1 MRNVG
6 GAGEKERW
14 RYILRS
20 GATELRIMEHGRS
33 RILVVLMALVLP
45 SAMLH
50 AQEAPGLPG
59 PEDVMPPEGFA
70 TPGESTGGTTGAG
83 DVLPIPDARAILPT
97 TDSREGVS
105 TTLKIFTLMT
115 LLTFAPALIVMTTSF
130 TRIIIVLALL
140 RQAIGVQQ
148 LPPSQV
154 LTGLSLFLTFLIMGP
169 TWDRINSEAV
179 HPYLNENMSQSE
191 ALGIAAG
198 HMRNFMFDQIERVK
212 NEEDIYLFVEYSRKE
227 NIPVDQTLTREEVR
241 TRELIPAFI
250 LSELKTAF
258 VMGFRVYLPFL
269 VIDMVIAT
277 VLISMGMLMLPPVLI
292 SLPFKLLLF
301 VMADGWHLV
310 VGSLLMGF
318 S

>member
-1 MRNVG
+1 MR
-6 GAGEKERW
+6 
-14 RYILRS
+14 
-20 GATELRIMEHGRS
+20 EHGGS
-33 RILVVLMALVLP
+33 TIRIFLLTLLAFASPLRAQTPSTPDTPATVNNDLFAL
-45 SAMLH
+45 
-50 AQEAPGLPG
+50 
-59 PEDVMPPEGFA
+59 
-70 TPGESTGGTTGAG
+70 
-83 DVLPIPDARAILPT
+83 PDASEVLPT

-105 TTLKIFTLMT
+105 TTLKIFVIMT
-115 LLTFAPALIVMTTSF
+115 LLTLAPALIVMTTSF

-154 LTGLSLFLTFLIMGP
+154 LTGLSLFLTFLVMGP
-169 TWDRINSEAV
+169 TWDKINTEALQ
-179 HPYLNENMSQSE
+179 PYLNNQMSQSQ
-191 ALGIAAG
+191 AIDVAG
-198 HMRNFMFDQIERVK
+198 GHVRTFMFDQIERVG
-212 NEEDIYLFVEYSRKE
+212 NEEDIYLFVEYARKE
-227 NIPVDQTLTREEVR
+227 NVPADETLTRDQVR
-241 TRELIPAFI
+241 FRELVPAFV